1 MISHGSPNFRVRGK
15 TFATYVI
22 NHHGDGRVALWL
34 NAPSG
39 AQELYTKEEPKHFFV
54 PPYVGPR
61 GWLGVQLDKGI
72 SWKRIA
78 KLVREAYEKV
88 APPALTTTLG
98 KTIEIK
104 PPTAKLSAEQID
116 PMQSQARAGRAE
128 DRCAASAWR
137 CPRPVRGQAV
147 RLARVARGQED
158 FRAGL
163 SVSRQN
169 KLTHRVLG
177 RRRAAGDAH
186 RRRALRDSAVH
197 GPQRLDRSRRDQA
210 SRRGRSAR
218 AGAVQLPALRTEAHA
233 AAAGR
238 AVKEMTDYT
247 VLSVA
252 AGEQRERF
260 LPLLLL
266 ADESLEQVRS
276 YMQRGDLF
284 AFVDRDGAAVGVVLT
299 IPDAD
304 GSVEL
309 KAVAVDS
316 TRQNLGIGRR
326 MLAAV
331 LEELRNRGVRR
342 AVVGTA
348 NAGIG
353 QLAYYQKAGFRLLRI
368 ERDFFSP
375 ARGYPA
381 VMEDN
386 GIRLRDMVWMDLD
399 LS

>member
-1 MISHGSPNFRVRGK
+1 
-15 TFATYVI
+15 
-22 NHHGDGRVALWL
+22 
-34 NAPSG
+34 
-39 AQELYTKEEPKHFFV
+39 
-54 PPYVGPR
+54 
-61 GWLGVQLDKGI
+61 
-72 SWKRIA
+72 
-78 KLVREAYEKV
+78 
-88 APPALTTTLG
+88 
-98 KTIEIK
+98 
-104 PPTAKLSAEQID
+104 
-116 PMQSQARAGRAE
+116 
-128 DRCAASAWR
+128 
-137 CPRPVRGQAV
+137 
-147 RLARVARGQED
+147 
-158 FRAGL
+158 
-163 SVSRQN
+163 
-169 KLTHRVLG
+169 
-177 RRRAAGDAH
+177 
-186 RRRALRDSAVH
+186 
-197 GPQRLDRSRRDQA
+197 
-210 SRRGRSAR
+210 
-218 AGAVQLPALRTEAHA
+218 
-233 AAAGR
+233 
-238 AVKEMTDYT
+238 MTDYT
-247 VLSVA
+247 LLSVA
-252 AGEQRERF
+252 AGPERERF

-284 AFVDRDGAAVGVVLT
+284 AFVDRDGTAVGIVLT
-299 IPDAD
+299 IPEAD

-331 LEELRNRGVRR
+331 LEELRRRGVRR

-399 LS
+399 LSGDLCTSR

>member
-1 MISHGSPNFRVRGK
+1 M
-15 TFATYVI
+15 A
-22 NHHGDGRVALWL
+22 
-34 NAPSG
+34 
-39 AQELYTKEEPKHFFV
+39 
-54 PPYVGPR
+54 
-61 GWLGVQLDKGI
+61 
-72 SWKRIA
+72 
-78 KLVREAYEKV
+78 
-88 APPALTTTLG
+88 
-98 KTIEIK
+98 
-104 PPTAKLSAEQID
+104 
-116 PMQSQARAGRAE
+116 
-128 DRCAASAWR
+128 
-137 CPRPVRGQAV
+137 
-147 RLARVARGQED
+147 
-158 FRAGL
+158 
-163 SVSRQN
+163 
-169 KLTHRVLG
+169 
-177 RRRAAGDAH
+177 
-186 RRRALRDSAVH
+186 
-197 GPQRLDRSRRDQA
+197 
-210 SRRGRSAR
+210 
-218 AGAVQLPALRTEAHA
+218 
-233 AAAGR
+233 
-238 AVKEMTDYT
+238 DYT
-247 VLSVA
+247 LKSVA
-252 AGEQRERF
+252 AGVEREQF

-284 AFVDRDGAAVGVVLT
+284 AFIDPDSAAVGIVL
-299 IPDAD
+299 ILPEAD

-309 KAVAVDS
+309 KAVAVDA

-331 LEELRNRGVRR
+331 IEELRRRGVRR